1 MSQSQRTD
9 IILRAD
15 KINLTL
21 GGNLILRD
29 LSVEI
34 RDVIRTGTTTGQV
47 VGFLGPSGVGKTKFF
62 EILSG
67 LLKPTSGSVEL
78 GSPLQPVQAG
88 MVGVVQQNY
97 PLFNHRTIES
107 NLLLAARKRYTNAE
121 EATERMRDLMTRFGM
136 IDKLGLYPAQLSGG
150 QKQRVAIAQQLLC
163 SDHFLLLDEP
173 FSGLDILMI
182 EEVAEMIQE
191 IAHAHELNTIIIVSH
206 DIVATASV
214 ADTLWL
220 MGRDRDATGNVIPGA
235 HIKHTYDLAAMDLC
249 WDKEILGKPAFQ
261 KLVSEIRDQFHRL

>member
-1 MSQSQRTD
+1 MSQSQRTNT
-9 IILRAD
+9 ILKAD
-15 KINLTL
+15 NINLTL

-34 RDVIRTGTTTGQV
+34 RDVVRPNTTTGQV

-62 EILSG
+62 EILAG
-67 LLKPTSGSVEL
+67 LLSPTSGTVQL
-78 GSPLQPVQAG
+78 GSPLQPVKAG

-97 PLFNHRTIES
+97 PLFAHRTVES
-107 NLLLAARKRYTNAE
+107 NLLLAARKRYSGTDAID
-121 EATERMRDLMTRFGM
+121 RMRDVMTRFGM
-136 IDKLGLYPAQLSGG
+136 IDRLGLYPAQLSGG

-163 SDHFLLLDEP
+163 SEHFLLLDEP

-182 EEVAEMIQE
+182 EEVAELIQE
-191 IAHAHELNTIIIVSH
+191 IAHSHELNTVIIVSH

-220 MGRDRDATGNVIPGA
+220 MGRDRDANGQLIPGA
-235 HIKHTYDLAAMDLC
+235 HIKHTYDLASMDLC
-249 WDKEILGKPAFQ
+249 WDKEILTKPAFQ
-261 KLVSEIRDQFHRL
+261 SLVARIRGQFHEL

>member
-9 IILRAD
+9 ILLRAD
-15 KINLTL
+15 NINLTM
-21 GGNLILRD
+21 GGNHILRD

-34 RDVIRTGTTTGQV
+34 RDVVRTTATTGQV

-62 EILSG
+62 EILAG
-67 LLKPTSGSVEL
+67 LLKPTSGTVQL
-78 GSPLQPVQAG
+78 GSPLQPVQVG

-97 PLFNHRTIES
+97 PLFNHRTVEG
-107 NLLLAARKRYTNAE
+107 NLLLAARKRYKGQ
-121 EATERMRDLMTRFGM
+121 EATDRMRDIMTRFGM
-136 IDKLGLYPAQLSGG
+136 VDRLGLYPMQLSGG

-191 IAHAHELNTIIIVSH
+191 IANAHELNTIIIVSH

-220 MGRDRDATGNVIPGA
+220 MGRDRDAAGNIIPGA
-235 HIKHTYDLAAMDLC
+235 RIIETIDLIEKGLAWQPDIRNRPGYIALVNEIKERFHTL
-249 WDKEILGKPAFQ
+249 
-261 KLVSEIRDQFHRL
+261 